1 MATSDTLIPGAD
13 HAALVPLGSHAGA
26 PPILIKR
33 PLTAIG
39 SRKDAVRVHLDSSTV
54 SKVHCVIVLNDWGC
68 YVHDM
73 GSRTHTWVNGKQ
85 VEDADLADGDL
96 LRVGRFE
103 FKYVAPTQ
111 VVART
116 PKPASDHLD
125 VSTLSDPLAMPKR
138 VVQIG
143 RRAGSDLQL
152 DDVKISNIHAIL
164 FDCNGMRFIR
174 DLASRTGTWLDGKP
188 IHQEPLYD
196 GASIKLGATTLT
208 YRQTPTEAPAQD
220 RAQGSAATAPLTLQ
234 EATPTPNIGLDSAAE
249 LELADLGLDELE
261 LATDDTASRDTDSN
275 DALADL
281 RRNWQAPARH
291 ADAQPAKAPL
301 ADTPTDEKPQESSA
315 AAIESPVADVVS
327 DAAPAAPLPLA
338 DASSAEPVADLP
350 PELPAAPAE
359 PPAAIEPEPVIPPA
373 TADALPLEPLI
384 ADSDTEPADDL
395 AAADALE
402 LDLEPLPTP
411 ESAVNAQ
418 PAETAEVSAPP
429 TPAVSQPSDIDV
441 PPPPVAA
448 ETVPSP
454 EAALADLELDDLALD
469 DLELDLDDV
478 VEPLPSATLQEAPA
492 DSTAETLAETPASA
506 EVEPEVES
514 TPLAD
519 ATVAA
524 DEDDDW
530 ADLDQPASDA
540 DAGLDL
546 DAAIDTGIDRDLD
559 AEDVDLEPHP
569 PAPDVPAAKVPPA
582 ETPASKLP
590 VPELPAAEIPPVK
603 LPTAPTTPAAPFAEP
618 PRPQPKPE
626 PAFEVDAIDLSLDLD
641 QPFETPD
648 DATALAVDFGLDEL
662 DQGDED
668 DVHVGSDTPVVEAAE
683 PSFDYES
690 PTGGLA
696 SAARDHTT
704 PGANTEDELE
714 PVDL

>member
-220 RAQGSAATAPLTLQ
+220 RSQGAAATAPLTLQ
-234 EATPTPNIGLDSAAE
+234 EAAPTPNIGLDSAAE
-249 LELADLGLDELE
+249 LELADLDLDELE
-261 LATDDTASRDTDSN
+261 LPSDDSANSDADSN

-301 ADTPTDEKPQESSA
+301 ADTPADEKPQESSP

-327 DAAPAAPLPLA
+327 DATPAAPLPLA
-338 DASSAEPVADLP
+338 DASTAEPVAEAP

-373 TADALPLEPLI
+373 TADALPLEPL
-384 ADSDTEPADDL
+384 AAESDIELATEPATEPADDL
-395 AAADALE
+395 TADDALA

-411 ESAVNAQ
+411 ETAVNAQ
-418 PAETAEVSAPP
+418 PAEIAEVSAPP
-429 TPAVSQPSDIDV
+429 TPAVSQPSDIGA

-469 DLELDLDDV
+469 ELELDLDDV
-478 VEPLPSATLQEAPA
+478 VEPLPAAHLQDAPA
-492 DSTAETLAETPASA
+492 ESTADAPASA

-519 ATVAA
+519 ADVAA
-524 DEDDDW
+524 DEDDEW
-530 ADLDQPASDA
+530 
-540 DAGLDL
+540 
-546 DAAIDTGIDRDLD
+546 
-559 AEDVDLEPHP
+559 
-569 PAPDVPAAKVPPA
+569 
-582 ETPASKLP
+582 
-590 VPELPAAEIPPVK
+590 
-603 LPTAPTTPAAPFAEP
+603 
-618 PRPQPKPE
+618 
-626 PAFEVDAIDLSLDLD
+626 IDL
-641 QPFETPD
+641 
-648 DATALAVDFGLDEL
+648 
-662 DQGDED
+662 
-668 DVHVGSDTPVVEAAE
+668 
-683 PSFDYES
+683 
-690 PTGGLA
+690 
-696 SAARDHTT
+696 
-704 PGANTEDELE
+704 
-714 PVDL
+714 